1 MDASDEDTDYGDG
14 CEDAIHT
21 LYDVEERETDT
32 RLLSLLTSIS
42 RADDP
47 ATDTE
52 RYDDVEAWDETAIY
66 ADPGGFGE
74 AAGVMAEMEAEEEE
88 CREMGPELVALLQEM
103 KRGAAPPE
111 GEAEEEDSWT
121 DEIDAMDEIG

>member
-1 MDASDEDTDYGDG
+1 MKGSDDTDDTDYGDG
-14 CEDAIHT
+14 CEDTIHT

-32 RLLSLLTSIS
+32 RLLPLLTSIS

-66 ADPGGFGE
+66 ADPGGFDE
-74 AAGVMAEMEAEEEE
+74 AAGIMAAMEAEEEYD
-88 CREMGPELVALLQEM
+88 REMGPELVALLQEM
-103 KRGAAPPE
+103 KGGAAPPE
-111 GEAEEEDSWT
+111 GDEDE
-121 DEIDAMDEIG
+121 DE